1 MKIRVLQLAQ
11 QCSRATGP
19 SKAWARIF
27 LVGLHVLQQIILK
40 EKFYCSL
47 LKQPKEHYEPTTH
60 SRMAQPRVRIGPM
73 AHSRSGAPG
82 TPDLIVG
89 LGRKSSRPP
98 GLRRG
103 PNNGI
108 RSFQSDGQAL
118 STDEQ
123 NPSVGSHHGTLAHF
137 ACFSS
142 LSRAP
147 HRASQHRQSA
157 SKRRRE
163 PSLRRACPPVGGRAG
178 VERHH
183 GVANRLGFF
192 LGHRKLEPVF
202 FPHDASTADAWSATV
217 ET

>member
-1 MKIRVLQLAQ
+1 MRTILKTERKINFVTVHTTKIVQIENWAHGPLAQ
-11 QCSRATGP
+11 QCSRAIGP
-19 SKAWARIF
+19 SKSWAGIF
-27 LVGLHVLQQIILK
+27 LVGLHVPQQIILK

-82 TPDLIVG
+82 TP
-89 LGRKSSRPP
+89 

-103 PNNGI
+103 PNNDI

-137 ACFSS
+137 VCFSS
-142 LSRAP
+142 LSHAP

-157 SKRRRE
+157 SKRME
-163 PSLRRACPPVGGRAG
+163 PALSGITVWLTSSTSFSAVESLSPSSSHTV
-178 VERHH
+178 
-183 GVANRLGFF
+183 RL
-192 LGHRKLEPVF
+192 
-202 FPHDASTADAWSATV
+202 
-217 ET
+217 